1 MALPEDPTPSDR
13 SAAHAPMLPM
23 NNGNNIGKKA
33 QFASLD
39 QPRSALAATASG
51 LLSGPKGLLIGLGA
65 GILLALGVGRLMGGD
80 SPETATPPAP
90 QTQTASQ
97 TVAVAQAQVAP
108 IQTTLMVNGTVSAV
122 DLLEVTPQVSG
133 LQIRQVLVREGDA
146 VTAGQSLASL
156 DDTTLQADIRRQEAQ
171 VAVAQAQ
178 VKQQRAAL
186 AQAQATLSEAQ
197 QNLERYRSLAEQGAV
212 SQEELTSRQTQ
223 AATAREAVGVAQ
235 ANVESAAANVRS
247 QQAELD
253 RLRTQLSQ
261 TVVRAPAAGVVAER
275 RATVGDVSSSSTPVV
290 TLIQNNQLEL
300 EAEVPQ
306 AQLDQVVV
314 GAPVTITSSSDSRI
328 RLQAAVR
335 SINPLVEAD
344 TRTAIVKIGLPPS
357 DLLRPGMFLQGE
369 VVTGKRQGIV
379 VPTDAVLPQA
389 DGLNQVYVLG
399 PNNQVTAR
407 SVDLGTRLPPKE
419 GQPARVEVT
428 QGLQP
433 GESVVTSGA
442 GYLQDGDG
450 VQVVDQLPSP

>member
-1 MALPEDPTPSDR
+1 MALPEDPTLSDR
-13 SAAHAPMLPM
+13 SAANAPMLPM

-39 QPRSALAATASG
+39 QTRSALAATASG
-51 LLSGPKGLLIGLGA
+51 VLSGPKGLLIGLGA
-65 GILLALGVGRLMGGD
+65 GILLALGIGRLMG
-80 SPETATPPAP
+80 SSQPETEVPPVP
-90 QTQTASQ
+90 QTQTAAQ

-122 DLLEVTPQVSG
+122 DLLEVTPQISG
-133 LQIRQVLVREGDA
+133 LQIRQLLVREGDSVA
-146 VTAGQSLASL
+146 AGQSLAIL

-171 VAVAQAQ
+171 VSVAQAQ

-235 ANVESAAANVRS
+235 ANVESAMANVRS

-253 RLRTQLSQ
+253 RLRTQLAQ

-328 RLQAAVR
+328 QLQAAVR

-369 VVTGKRQGIV
+369 VVTGRRQGIV

-389 DGLNQVYVLG
+389 DSRNQVYVLG
-399 PNNQVTAR
+399 PNNQVSAR
-407 SVDLGTRLPPKE
+407 SVDLGTRLPPQD
-419 GQPARVEVT
+419 GQPARVEIT

-450 VQVVDQLPSP
+450 VQVVDQLQGP